1 MYCFLPFAIQ
11 DRSPHTVGCFEKKPS
26 LVRVA
31 RTVQHTSEPSPAKFR
46 HLFVVK
52 EDSGS
57 VEKQKTKGI
66 FYTGELL
73 RL

>member
-1 MYCFLPFAIQ
+1 MYCFLLLAIRDQ
-11 DRSPHTVGCFEKKPS
+11 LVVRRSQL

-31 RTVQHTSEPSPAKFR
+31 RTLQHTSEPSPAKFR